1 MEHEDKREAILKA
14 AEEMVQNRRF
24 HEVTLDEVAQ
34 AARVSKGT
42 IYNYFE
48 DKEDLFFQLATHGHD
63 QLCDAVRDCAASQTP
78 TSFQERLEQVCT
90 RISEFFQSRH
100 ALMRVMGD
108 QESRIRALHHKHR
121 QVFKQHRGRLRA
133 AVAKVLAVGIP
144 DGQVRTDVPLEV
156 LAEFLMG
163 LMATRGRAFHD
174 QEQPP
179 SISLL
184 VDIFLHGVRGEGE

>member
-1 MEHEDKREAILKA
+1 MEHEDKRESILKA
-14 AEEMVQNRRF
+14 AEEIVQNRRF

-63 QLCDAVRDCAASQTP
+63 QLCEAVRDCASSPTP
-78 TSFQERLEQVCT
+78 RTFEERLVMICA

-108 QESRIRALHHKHR
+108 HEARIRALHHKHR
-121 QVFKQHRGRLRA
+121 QVFRQHRGRLRS
-133 AVAKVLAVGIP
+133 AVAKVVSVGIP
-144 DGQVRTDVPLEV
+144 DGQIRTDVPLEV
-156 LAEFLMG
+156 LAEFLLG

-179 SISLL
+179 SIELL
-184 VDIFLHGVRGEGE
+184 VDFFLRGARGERE